1 MELRLGLIGGT
12 GLDQFG
18 PPESSHI
25 IDTAYG
31 RPSASLAEYRVG
43 NTEVFFLPRHGKRH
57 QLPPHA
63 VNYRAN
69 IEAFRLLEVAGIIA
83 VNAVGG
89 ITEAHAPGT
98 LCLPD
103 QLIDYTWGRAHTFS
117 MGAGDALSHVEFTA
131 PFDGRL
137 RTGLLSAANGASVDL
152 IDGGCI
158 GVCQGPRLET
168 AAEIKRLRQD
178 GCDLV
183 GMTSMPEAVLAREAG
198 LDYASL
204 CVSANW
210 AAGVGQEAVTM
221 AGIEATLD
229 AAMTRVHE
237 LLERYFEDLSNAG

>member
-1 MELRLGLIGGT
+1 MRARLGLIGGT

-18 PPESSHI
+18 PTESSHI
-25 IDTAYG
+25 VDTAYG
-31 RPSASLAEYRVG
+31 RPSASLAEYELGDTR
-43 NTEVFFLPRHGKRH
+43 VFFLPRHGKRH

-69 IEAFRLLEVAGIIA
+69 IEAFRQLEVDGVIA

-89 ITEAHAPGT
+89 ISEAYAPGT

-117 MGAGDALSHVEFTA
+117 MGAGDALSHIEFTA
-131 PFDGRL
+131 PFEGPL
-137 RTGLLSAANGASVDL
+137 RSGLLGAGKAAAVDV
-152 IDGGCI
+152 IDGGCV

-168 AAEIKRLRQD
+168 AAEIMRLKQD

-183 GMTSMPEAVLAREAG
+183 GMTSMPEAALAREAG

-210 AAGVGQEAVTM
+210 AAGIGGKAVTV
-221 AGIEATLD
+221 ADIEATLD
-229 AAMTRVHE
+229 DAMGGVRK
-237 LLERYFEDLSNAG
+237 LLERFFEEFTHAG